1 MYVRCRE
8 STLSAVAKYVKKKKN
23 PNHLANCYPSQNLWG
38 GFRSQVGGLQGR
50 FQRDDK
56 KKKKGQNAKI
66 SRKLSFSRVHALGS
80 FPPTPGKDAA
90 PDGSFGVA
98 LAQPART
105 HSHVAPVEGSA
116 PEPAALIGPRLPGS
130 RMHLNVVQTKRAMSS
145 HAGNSQ
151 AAGPACWPHE
161 HKHLAAPAH
170 VGLAHHKCCLP
181 PPHIGQ
187 FSPQRWR
194 RFHLQLFGL
203 RLLSSCHD
211 RTLTRLA
218 LPRVPPLSPVAPPPW
233 SSPPRPWGP
242 PFLTPPNPRL

>member
-1 MYVRCRE
+1 M
-8 STLSAVAKYVKKKKN
+8 T
-23 PNHLANCYPSQNLWG
+23 
-38 GFRSQVGGLQGR
+38 
-50 FQRDDK
+50 

-66 SRKLSFSRVHALGS
+66 SRKLSFSRVQYALGS

-116 PEPAALIGPRLPGS
+116 PEPAVLIGPRLPGS
-130 RMHLNVVQTKRAMSS
+130 RMHLNVVQTKRAMSN

-218 LPRVPPLSPVAPPPW
+218 LPRVPPLSPVAPPP
-233 SSPPRPWGP
+233 
-242 PFLTPPNPRL
+242 